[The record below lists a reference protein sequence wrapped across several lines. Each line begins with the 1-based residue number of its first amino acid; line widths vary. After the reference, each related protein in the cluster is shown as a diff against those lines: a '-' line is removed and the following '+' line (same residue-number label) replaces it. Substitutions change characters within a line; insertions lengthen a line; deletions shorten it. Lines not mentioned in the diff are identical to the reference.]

1 MRTSITAIISSFFL
15 ITSLKAGPSVYLYVI
30 DFDNVTQESTIDWL
44 GQGFVDMLNAKLKEV
59 DRLRLKNKEDLEEIM
74 NNRSLLLHQPRGSRN
89 FLLLGKFER
98 KLDHVEVS
106 LQLVD
111 IATWEEVERRKIS
124 GSYNKISELNV
135 KLTST
140 LETMLTPFI
149 PVDKKSKSIYPEFT
163 VDKPMKQDKS
173 VFSTSKEVSK
183 DLDSAIDELERSMD
197 LVIGARDVASPDD
210 SFKEGEEWVLDLG
223 SSSQPSYNPEND
235 ANTLMLMNVLDDLM
249 GSPYNVVIQKPLF
262 EFDEED
268 AKTMHVS
275 IAVEYSL
282 KDHVIADMLRSL
294 PYTGLKQDGSLMI
307 FDFNKE
313 KFNFSD
319 ALKEK
324 IRFGKYR
331 AVPVL
336 SFLNEFGKPT
346 VLVVDSPESAIHQIS
361 SSNVHYLA
369 DHKFSP
375 LIDFTIGGWSLQ
387 VAMESVRIPVQY
399 SFSVPIDTA
408 DSIRRVSLKFI
419 PEVELASYLQATL

>member
-1 MRTSITAIISSFFL
+1 
-15 ITSLKAGPSVYLYVI
+15 
-30 DFDNVTQESTIDWL
+30 
-44 GQGFVDMLNAKLKEV
+44 
-59 DRLRLKNKEDLEEIM
+59 
-74 NNRSLLLHQPRGSRN
+74 
-89 FLLLGKFER
+89 
-98 KLDHVEVS
+98 
-106 LQLVD
+106 
-111 IATWEEVERRKIS
+111 
-124 GSYNKISELNV
+124 
-135 KLTST
+135 
-140 LETMLTPFI
+140 
-149 PVDKKSKSIYPEFT
+149 
-163 VDKPMKQDKS
+163 
-173 VFSTSKEVSK
+173 
-183 DLDSAIDELERSMD
+183 
-197 LVIGARDVASPDD
+197 
-210 SFKEGEEWVLDLG
+210 
-223 SSSQPSYNPEND
+223 
-235 ANTLMLMNVLDDLM
+235 MNVLDDLM